1 MDAITQEFAR
11 HARALGREQRALAA
25 HAATPV
31 TLSATIEGPL
41 DAPRLQRALC
51 RVAGRHPATGLAF
64 GQVDGLRGLRQ
75 HFAGALPA
83 WSPAGAAS
91 GMPQTGSHP
100 ALHAAL
106 QVIDGGRAQLTL
118 ASHPLAADGPSL
130 VTLLHELAQAYA
142 DETAPA
148 DEAPLPY
155 ADYLDWTDGLA
166 QENTEAGAAYWQ
178 SVRERLAALD
188 APRLPWQRAADASA
202 PLALHCAELDAA
214 EATAVAEWAAALGQ
228 PLPHALQAA
237 WWLLLARLDPA
248 AAFCAGWQHDCRED
262 FDVLAGAVGRYEALL
277 PVAVQPDM
285 AAPFADWLAAFGAQ
299 LQQHLD
305 WREHCPADACAG
317 APARVGFR
325 CSGPASLQWQLGELH
340 WRARA
345 PQALLPGLNLALQ
358 VHLEQGMPGQLVL
371 HYADR
376 VHADD
381 AMACLLHQYRTL
393 LQTLRAA
400 PDTAVGALPLAT
412 AAETARADAMHAPAL
427 HVGTQMLPQRLAH
440 WANARPH
447 APALSAPG
455 LQLSYAALASTVDA
469 VARRLPA
476 LGLRAGQPVGL
487 LLPRS
492 GELVVALLA
501 VMRAGAPYL
510 PLDPAWPPQRR
521 AQILADA
528 GATLVLTDAAHASLA
543 GPLPHAEIE
552 ALMGASVAASVAAD
566 SLADTARALPATDA
580 AQPAYVLYTSG
591 STGAP
596 KGVAITHAQLLN
608 YAAASGQALRLDRC
622 QRFGLTSTVAAD
634 LGNTTLFGAL
644 WHGACLCVASEA
656 DMQQA
661 AAFAAFL
668 AREHVDCL
676 KIVPSHLDA
685 LLDGD
690 TAPLPLPPHATI
702 VLGGEAASPALLERL
717 RARMPQARLCNH
729 YGPTETTV
737 GILVHDAGRAA
748 QVNAA
753 PLPLTQVLANCEA
766 YVRTAAGHL
775 AAAGE
780 TGELYLGGAQLCAG
794 YLSDA
799 AGTAAFVPHPQRPG
813 QRLYRSGDLARYLPQ
828 GGIELIGRADHQVK
842 VRGLRIEC
850 GEVEQA
856 LAALPGVRQAVVM
869 LAAPAG
875 GAAQLAAWIVADDA
889 AATTDMAGA
898 AALRNALRHA
908 LAERLPE
915 AMIPALWFA
924 VPALPRLPNGKVDR
938 RALAQSA
945 AAGPAPAASA
955 GPAREP
961 ASALEALLLDQ
972 LRDLLGAPGLAVH
985 DDLFEAG
992 GHSLLVIKLVA
1003 RIRKLLKLEIAPAVV
1018 FDAPNAAALARALCM
1033 ASPDADGLETL
1044 AGLQRQLAAMSPEAR
1059 AALRATATANA

>member
-1 MDAITQEFAR
+1 MDAITQDFAR
-11 HARALGREQRALAA
+11 HARALGREQRALPA

-41 DAPRLQRALC
+41 DAQRLQRALY
-51 RVAGRHPATGLAF
+51 RVAARHPATGLVF
-64 GQVDGLRGLRQ
+64 GPVEGLRGLRQ

-83 WSPAGAAS
+83 WSLAGPAGAE
-91 GMPQTGSHP
+91 P
-100 ALHAAL
+100 ALQAAL
-106 QVIDGGRAQLTL
+106 QSRDDRRAQLTL
-118 ASHPLAADGPSL
+118 TARALAADGPSL
-130 VTLLHELAQAYA
+130 VILLREVAQAYA
-142 DETAPA
+142 DDAAPA
-148 DEAPLPY
+148 GAAPLPY

-166 QENTEAGAAYWQ
+166 QENTEAGAGYWQ
-178 SVRERLAALD
+178 AVGERLAGLD
-188 APRLPWQRAADASA
+188 APRLPWQRAGDANHA
-202 PLALHCAELDAA
+202 LAAQYAELPAA
-214 EATAVAEWAAALGQ
+214 EAAAVAEWAAALGQ
-228 PLPHALQAA
+228 PLSHALQAA

-248 AAFCAGWQHDCRED
+248 AAFCAGWQHDCRDD

-277 PVAVQPDM
+277 PVTVQPDM

-305 WREHCPADACAG
+305 WREHCPAEASAG
-317 APARVGFR
+317 APARVGFC
-325 CSGPASLQWQLGELH
+325 CSGPASIQWQLGDLH
-340 WRARA
+340 WRADTPR
-345 PQALLPGLNLALQ
+345 ALLPGLALALQ
-358 VHLEQGMPGQLVL
+358 VHVEGGMPRQLVL
-371 HYADR
+371 HHAES
-376 VHADD
+376 VHGAD
-381 AMACLLHQYRTL
+381 AMACLLDQYREL

-400 PDTAVGALPLAT
+400 PHTAVGALPLAT
-412 AAETARADAMHAPAL
+412 AAERVRADAMHAPAL
-427 HVGTQMLPQRLAH
+427 HVGAQVLPQRLAH
-440 WANARPH
+440 WAAERPH

-455 LQLSYAALASTVDA
+455 LQLSYAGLARAVGA
-469 VARRLPA
+469 VARQLPA
-476 LGLRAGQPVGL
+476 LGLRPGQPVGL

-501 VMRAGAPYL
+501 VMRAGAAYL

-528 GATLVLTDAAHASLA
+528 GATLVLTDAAHASAA
-543 GPLPHAEIE
+543 GPLPHADIA
-552 ALMGASVAASVAAD
+552 ALLAAGTDAA
-566 SLADTARALPATDA
+566 AAQALPAVDA
-580 AQPAYVLYTSG
+580 GQPAYVLYTSG
-591 STGAP
+591 STGTP
-596 KGVAITHAQLLN
+596 KGVAITHGQLLN

-644 WHGACLCVASEA
+644 WHGACLCVADEA
-656 DMQQA
+656 DMRHA
-661 AAFAAFL
+661 AAFAAFV

-690 TAPLPLPPHATI
+690 TEPLPLPAHATI
-702 VLGGEAASPALLERL
+702 VLGGEAASPALLQRL
-717 RARMPQARLCNH
+717 RARMPQARLYNH

-737 GILVHDAGRAA
+737 GILVHHAGRAA
-748 QVNAA
+748 EAADAANA

-766 YVRTAAGHL
+766 YVRTATGNL
-775 AAAGE
+775 AAVGE

-794 YLSDA
+794 YLSGA
-799 AGTAAFVPHPQRPG
+799 AAEAAFVAHPDRPG
-813 QRLYRSGDLARYLPQ
+813 QRLYRSGDLARYLPR

-842 VRGLRIEC
+842 VRGFRIEC

-869 LAAPAG
+869 LVATSG
-875 GAAQLAAWIVADDA
+875 GAPQLAAWIVADDA
-889 AATTDMAGA
+889 TAAADTGRA
-898 AALRNALRHA
+898 AALRHALRHA

-938 RALAQSA
+938 RALAQAAGA
-945 AAGPAPAASA
+945 AAASPA

-961 ASALEALLLDQ
+961 ESELEALLLDQ

-985 DDLFEAG
+985 QDLFEAG

-1003 RIRKLLKLEIAPAVV
+1003 RNRKLLRLEIAPAVV
-1018 FDAPNAAALARALCM
+1018 FDAPDAAALARALRS
-1033 ASPDADGLETL
+1033 ASPDPQGLETL

-1059 AALRATATANA
+1059 AALRASATANASA

>member
-1 MDAITQEFAR
+1 MDAITQDFAR
-11 HARALGREQRALAA
+11 HARALGREQRALVA
-25 HAATPV
+25 HASMPL
-31 TLSATIEGPL
+31 TLSATIAGPL
-41 DAPRLQRALC
+41 DAQRLQRALC

-64 GQVDGLRGLRQ
+64 GRVDGLRGLRQ
-75 HFAGALPA
+75 HFAGAPPA
-83 WSPAGAAS
+83 WSPEGAAS
-91 GMPQTGSHP
+91 GLPET

-106 QVIDGGRAQLTL
+106 QVVDGGRAQLTL
-118 ASHPLAADGPSL
+118 TSHPLAADGPSL

-142 DETAPA
+142 DEAAPA
-148 DEAPLPY
+148 GEAPLPY

-166 QENTEAGAAYWQ
+166 QENTEAGVAYWQ
-178 SVRERLAALD
+178 AVRERLAALD
-188 APRLPWQRAADASA
+188 APRLPWQRAGNAGE
-202 PLALHCAELDAA
+202 PLALQCAELDAA
-214 EATAVAEWAAALGQ
+214 EAAAVAEWAAALGQ

-277 PVAVQPDM
+277 PLAVQPDM
-285 AAPFADWLAAFGAQ
+285 SAPFADWLAAFGAQ

-325 CSGPASLQWQLGELH
+325 CGGAASLQWQHGDLH

-345 PQALLPGLNLALQ
+345 PQALLPGLHLALQ
-358 VHLEQGMPGQLVL
+358 VHLEHGMPRQLEL

-376 VHADD
+376 VYGGD
-381 AMACLLHQYRTL
+381 AMAGLLDQYRTL

-440 WANARPH
+440 WASERPH

-455 LQLSYAALASTVDA
+455 LQLGYAALASTVDA

-528 GATLVLTDAAHASLA
+528 GATLVLTDAAHASPA
-543 GPLPHAEIE
+543 GPLPHADVG
-552 ALMGASVAASVAAD
+552 ALMAAD
-566 SLADTARALPATDA
+566 TVADTAHALPAADA

-591 STGAP
+591 STGTP
-596 KGVAITHAQLLN
+596 KGVAITHGQLLN

-702 VLGGEAASPALLERL
+702 VLGGEAASPALLDRL

-799 AGTAAFVPHPQRPG
+799 AGAAAFVAHPQHPG

-842 VRGLRIEC
+842 VRGFRIEC

-889 AATTDMAGA
+889 AATTGTAGA

-908 LAERLPE
+908 LAERLPD

-938 RALAQSA
+938 RALAQAA
-945 AAGPAPAASA
+945 AAGPVPASSA
-955 GPAREP
+955 AAAREP
-961 ASALEALLLDQ
+961 ASELEALLLDQ

-992 GHSLLVIKLVA
+992 GHSLLVIKLLA
-1003 RIRKLLKLEIAPAVV
+1003 RLRKLLKLEIAPAVV
-1018 FDAPNAAALARALCM
+1018 FDAPNAAALARALCA

>member
-1 MDAITQEFAR
+1 MDAITQDFAR
-11 HARALGREQRALAA
+11 HARALGREQRALSA

-41 DAPRLQRALC
+41 DAQRLQRALC
-51 RVAGRHPATGLAF
+51 RVAARHPATGLVF
-64 GQVDGLRGLRQ
+64 GRVEGLRGLRQ

-83 WSPAGAAS
+83 WSPAAPDQGT
-91 GMPQTGSHP
+91 PET
-100 ALHAAL
+100 ALQAAL
-106 QVIDGGRAQLTL
+106 QVLHDNRAQLTL
-118 ASHPLAADGPSL
+118 TAHPLAADGPSL
-130 VTLLHELAQAYA
+130 VTLLRELAQAYA
-142 DETAPA
+142 DESAPA
-148 DEAPLPY
+148 GEAPLPY

-166 QENTEAGAAYWQ
+166 QENTEAGAGYWQ
-178 SVRERLAALD
+178 AVRERLARLD
-188 APRLPWQRAADASA
+188 APRLPWQRAGNASEA
-202 PLALHCAELDAA
+202 LAAQRVELPATEAA
-214 EATAVAEWAAALGQ
+214 AVAAWAAAVGQ
-228 PLPHALQAA
+228 PLAHALQAA

-248 AAFCAGWQHDCRED
+248 AAFCAGWQHDCRDD

-305 WREHCPADACAG
+305 WREHCPADASAG
-317 APARVGFR
+317 APARVGFCCR
-325 CSGPASLQWQLGELH
+325 GPSSMQWRHGTLH
-340 WRARA
+340 WRADAPRA
-345 PQALLPGLNLALQ
+345 PLPGLALALQ
-358 VHLEQGMPGQLVL
+358 VHVEDGAPRQLVL
-371 HYADR
+371 H
-376 VHADD
+376 HADSIHDAD
-381 AMACLLHQYRTL
+381 AMACLLDQYRTL
-393 LQTLRAA
+393 LQTLRAM

-412 AAETARADAMHAPAL
+412 AAERARANAMHAPTL

-440 WANARPH
+440 WASERPH

-455 LQLSYAALASTVDA
+455 LQLTYAGLARAVDA
-469 VARRLPA
+469 VARQLPA
-476 LGLRAGQPVGL
+476 LGLRPGQPVGL

-528 GATLVLTDAAHASLA
+528 GATLVLTDAAHACTA
-543 GPLPHAEIE
+543 GPLPHAEIA
-552 ALMGASVAASVAAD
+552 ALLA
-566 SLADTARALPATDA
+566 ADTAADATADATDTLPTVDA

-591 STGAP
+591 STGTP
-596 KGVAITHAQLLN
+596 KGVAINHGQLLN

-644 WHGACLCVASEA
+644 WHGACLCVADEA
-656 DMQQA
+656 DMRHA

-702 VLGGEAASPALLERL
+702 VLGGEAAAVALLQRL

-748 QVNAA
+748 DAMAA

-766 YVRTAAGHL
+766 YVRTAAGNL

-780 TGELYLGGAQLCAG
+780 TGELWLGGSQLCAG
-794 YLSDA
+794 YLGGEVS
-799 AGTAAFVPHPQRPG
+799 GTAFVAHPERPG
-813 QRLYRSGDLARYLPQ
+813 QRLYRSGDLARYLPS
-828 GGIELIGRADHQVK
+828 GGIELVGRADHQIK
-842 VRGLRIEC
+842 VRGFRIEC

-875 GAAQLAAWIVADDA
+875 GAPQLATWIVPDDATAADA
-889 AATTDMAGA
+889 AAV
-898 AALRNALRHA
+898 RNALRHA

-938 RALAQSA
+938 RALAQA
-945 AAGPAPAASA
+945 AAASPAPSASA
-955 GPAREP
+955 GAAREP
-961 ASALEALLLDQ
+961 ASELEALLLDQ
-972 LRDLLGAPGLAVH
+972 LRDLLGAPDLAVR

-1003 RIRKLLKLEIAPAVV
+1003 RIRKLLKLEIAPAMV
-1018 FDAPNAAALARALCM
+1018 FDAPDAAALARALRN
-1033 ASPDADGLETL
+1033 ASADPDGLETL

-1059 AALRATATANA
+1059 AALRASATANATA